1 MKTAFITGATVN
13 TGYGVAQKFAS
24 EGWNVII
31 TSRGQSGLDDAVAK
45 LREEFPKARIEGYA
59 LELVLSDN
67 TVNEARIAEIFSDID
82 AKGLFVDCLVLNAA
96 NLGIRQ
102 QIFQNPLSD
111 FINVINTN
119 VVANYCLIETAAR
132 RMIEKK
138 EGSVVFVNSNTAYRA
153 VPDRIAYST
162 SKSAQ
167 LGMMR
172 AMALDLGKYNIRV
185 NAVLPGMIKTDRWQ
199 NNYNDCR
206 NALSNYTPLGDIAE
220 FSDVADAVWYFAAH
234 ARNTTGAELVVD
246 GGNMIQLYPIVPED
260 KQ

>member
-31 TSRGQSGLDDAVAK
+31 TSRSQSGVDEAVAK
-45 LREEFPKARIEGYA
+45 LRAEYPAVEINGYG

-67 TVNEARIAEIFSDID
+67 TVNEARIAEIFADLD
-82 AKGLFVDCLVLNAA
+82 AKGVFVDCLVLNAA

-119 VVANYCLIETAAR
+119 VTANYCLIETAAR
-132 RMIEKK
+132 RMVEQKK

-153 VPDRIAYST
+153 IPDRIAYST

-172 AMALDLGKYNIRV
+172 ALAIDLGKYNIRV

-220 FSDVADAVWYFAAH
+220 FADIADAVWYFAAH

-246 GGNMIQLYPIVPED
+246 GGNMIQLYPIVPEG
-260 KQ
+260 K